1 MAANLNNPNHT
12 NTFENGLY
20 RDSHPLNQP
29 QGTYRDLRNSHLISH
44 DGNNYT
50 VEDALGNKLIFDI
63 PRRYNATTGAR
74 DQFPM
79 PIGFISFV
87 DMLIVF
93 STNDEST
100 NGGYGEIG
108 VLYPTNF
115 GQSVSAESKTI
126 TVAPNTWTFSGY
138 VPLYNHESLYFSKMY
153 KIEGFGFAENPS
165 VKRIYWT
172 DNFNQPRTLEVTNSI
187 FSDYRTPGA
196 GNPIVSGEQYM
207 VVTGAITHNA
217 VVYGPGLT
225 AGNIFTA
232 VSGVYTV
239 TAGQPLV
246 IPYYDVNLL
255 DFAPS
260 TILGNIKFNSFG
272 SGSKNCGNKMYFHR
286 LYDSSGGI
294 YTSWSFGCFP
304 VHVGLDQNPLPHLNS
319 QHYYV
324 GAGSSSTLVN
334 SGKSVKVDIDNIDTK
349 YDTIELACAEFDQ
362 SNEVITQ
369 ITIVCRESITSS
381 EMLLED
387 FGNVNL
393 GTLTLDDITLFP
405 ANVLKCKTLT
415 TNKNYILVGN
425 ISEREEFDTIDF
437 SDVQISEIAYEMP
450 VDGSKSDTTNYL
462 TFGGNPTPI
471 NPSIGVNPASIR
483 PYERWVVTSIAGGNV
498 TYNAVSYTLDDVFIG
513 VTGVTAVTIPVGSQ
527 IRPCVSLNRYDPVN
541 TGLKPSDQRNNTI
554 EFETFTGWDYRNP
567 AVAHLAKGYWS
578 GEKYRIGI
586 LFYDKRRNPFY
597 VRWLNDY
604 TFDDI
609 DAKSGLLKNRGSGT
623 DWFCLNPHLLKI
635 DDLRIPKAVVD
646 KIDGFSIV
654 RAERDPV
661 IITQGLCWQTQVEA
675 GAPNIIHPLPLLT
688 LNAQGHAADPVDHV
702 YSYICPDDMVGHEPV
717 TQRLMDVG
725 DTMRVASWLA
735 PLTYTGASYLYVQYG
750 NAATGAQ
757 TIASKL
763 YDYVAPT
770 DTNYNNESTVSN
782 FARVNEGDYISNFL
796 SGNDYYNSDSWVGA
810 PGAGTGTYN
819 NMTGSA
825 KVDANNFIFVGG
837 KKIVVKTVAD
847 FDNYDRAGA
856 AASPYS
862 DTLNGNGDNPY
873 KCLVNYI
880 IPNTNQY
887 GGTSEQALA
896 STLYIST
903 GHYQQIDADVI
914 ADNCDTGNVN
924 SYSYLQFNN
933 VWIGGGDC
941 FTCMIDHGYGLFD
954 SSYGPG
960 TPFPAT
966 YGGAGYAVFFP
977 CECNVNYNLRRGRKV
992 SDYGMQEQT
1001 NGVTYSGG
1009 GGSGTLGPEDYSYND
1024 GYSSDGDPFAY
1035 PALPVNYKNVGKFPY
1050 RIRFAGQ
1057 KFPGELVD
1065 SFRVFLTDDYKDVDG
1080 QLGEINNLRTREGKT
1095 YYWQNNGVGYV
1106 PILERQT
1113 VSAGDG
1119 EATTLGTGGVVDRF
1133 DTLSAFYGNQHQW
1146 SLTDTKDGYIWFD
1159 MRNKDV
1165 VVMSAGGGIMEITSP
1180 LGLKSYF
1187 NEAFLEV
1194 MSIYYGGTLLNSP
1207 TFDASSDRP
1216 LMGTGIIGV
1225 YDPKLKV
1232 SYLTFKFKQWTQDE
1246 ADPAS
1251 ILNYEGYQPISK
1263 DFTIAFSHVLN
1274 KFTGFHDK
1282 TPAIWHRHNQ
1292 IVLSANNPK
1301 NLNVYYGSD
1310 MVVPTP
1316 VTIGDVIAAGPAEY
1330 VCTTSGTVAAY
1341 AATPSASLFTR
1352 INRVNEIYVENEEK
1366 TYTTVREGYL
1376 YNTLYGRVVNNEIEF
1391 VINPNTGWPFGV
1403 DNQLAIGNS
1412 VNYTDFTYSDGTNV
1426 SNDTNVK
1433 SYNRNYELTDGG
1445 WFFNVPLNRK
1455 GRLSGLYNIAKY
1467 VKRNWTTNPTTNV
1480 GSVKILQKVM
1490 SYFNGKF

>member
-1 MAANLNNPNHT
+1 MAANLNNHNHT

-29 QGTYRDLRNSHLISH
+29 QGTYRDLRNCHLISH

-63 PRRYNATTGAR
+63 PRRYDATTAAR
-74 DQFPM
+74 DEFPM

-126 TVAPNTWTFSGY
+126 AVSPNTWTFSGY

-172 DNFNQPRTLEVTNSI
+172 DNFNQPRTLEVTNPI

-196 GNPIVSGEQYM
+196 GNPLVSGEQYM

-225 AGNIFTA
+225 AGNVFTA

-255 DFAPS
+255 DFTPS
-260 TILGNIKFNSFG
+260 TSLGKIVFDSFG
-272 SGSKNCGNKMYFHR
+272 TGTKNCGNKMYFHR
-286 LYDSSGGI
+286 LYNSDAGI
-294 YTSWSFGCFP
+294 YTSWSFGMFP
-304 VHVGLDQNPLPHLNS
+304 VHVGLDQSTLPTINS

-324 GAGSSSTLVN
+324 GAGSTSSLVN
-334 SGKSVKVDIDNIDTK
+334 SGKSVKVNIDNIDTK
-349 YDTIELACAEFDQ
+349 YDIIELACAEFDQ
-362 SNEVITQ
+362 DTEVITSIQ
-369 ITIVCRESITSS
+369 IVAQEEITGTT
-381 EMLLED
+381 MTLED

-425 ISEREEFDTIDF
+425 ISEREEFDEFD
-437 SDVQISEIAYEMP
+437 ISTVVLDDYIYQMP
-450 VDGSKSDTTNYL
+450 VDNESSSSCANTI
-462 TFGGNPTPI
+462 TFAGYVTPLNPTVGA
-471 NPSIGVNPASIR
+471 NPSLSNSIQQGT
-483 PYERWVVTSIAGGNV
+483 RWVVTVGTAEYPAGSGN
-498 TYNAVSYTLDDVFIG
+498 NYTVGEVFIG
-513 VTGVTAVTIPVGSQ
+513 DDSFGPGYKDWAQVTVGAQ
-527 IRPCVSLNRYDPVN
+527 IRPAVFLQQYSPVN
-541 TGLKPSDQRNNTI
+541 NTNQRYTVQEI
-554 EFETFTGWDYRNP
+554 KSFTGWDYRNP
-567 AVAHLAKGYWS
+567 SVASLCKGYRS
-578 GEKYRIGI
+578 SEKYRFGI
-586 LFYDKRRNPFY
+586 LLYDKRRNPFY
-597 VRWLNDY
+597 VRWIGDH
-604 TFDDI
+604 TFDSI
-609 DAKSGLLKNRGSGT
+609 YAKDGLLKPYDVLGDQWWVLQAN
-623 DWFCLNPHLLKI
+623 LLEVNS
-635 DDLRIPKAVVD
+635 LRIPKAIVD

-654 RAERDPV
+654 RAVCEPTIV
-661 IITQGLCWQTQVEA
+661 TQGLCWQTQVDT
-675 GAPNIIHPLPLLT
+675 GVSPYKISPLPSLT
-688 LNAQGHAADPVDHV
+688 LDPGNGRAADPGDHV
-702 YSYICPDDMVGHEPV
+702 YSFICPDYLLDDNYV
-717 TQRLMDVG
+717 TDTIPKVG
-725 DTMRVASWLA
+725 DTLRVAGWLE
-735 PLTYTGASYLYVQYG
+735 PGALSSGGYYYK
-750 NAATGAQ
+750 ATSFSS
-757 TIASKL
+757 ASANNYEVSTKL
-763 YDYVAPT
+763 YQHIDAT
-770 DTNYNNESTVSN
+770 DTGYNNQSDITNYAAVNEADTVSN
-782 FARVNEGDYISNFL
+782 FL
-796 SGNDYYNSDSWVGA
+796 PGNDFYNKDMFTDVG
-810 PGAGTGTYN
+810 GFVTDNDCISAGT
-819 NMTGSA
+819 TGS
-825 KVDANNFIFVGG
+825 VDSTNFVGG
-837 KKIVVKTVAD
+837 KKLVIKTADD
-847 FDNYDRAGA
+847 FDTYDKA
-856 AASPYS
+856 ALIKYS
-862 DTLNGNGDNPY
+862 APTVPNDADPK

-880 IPNTNQY
+880 IENDNQY
-887 GGTSEQALA
+887 GGTGEAALA

-903 GHYQQIDADVI
+903 GHYQQIDSTVI
-914 ADNCDTGNVN
+914 ADNCDTGVPSAYN
-924 SYSYLQFNN
+924 YLEFNGIQ
-933 VWIGGGDC
+933 VGGGDT
-941 FTCMIDHGYGLFD
+941 FVNIVDYGYGLFD
-954 SSYGPG
+954 QSYAVSASYGIM
-960 TPFPAT
+960 
-966 YGGAGYAVFFP
+966 FP
-977 CECNVNYNLRRGRKV
+977 CENRVNYNLRRGRKI
-992 SDYGMQEQT
+992 SDFGMHKES
-1001 NGVTYSGG
+1001 NGVSYNPAS
-1009 GGSGTLGPEDYSYND
+1009 PEDYSYNI
-1024 GYSSDGDPFAY
+1024 GYSSNGDPFAY
-1035 PALPVNYKNVGKFPY
+1035 PALPVNFKNVGKFPY

-1065 SFRVFLTDDYKDVDG
+1065 SYRIFRTLDYKDVDG
-1080 QLGEINNLRTREGKT
+1080 QLGEINNLRSREGKT

-1194 MSIYYGGTLLNSP
+1194 MSTYYGGTLLNSP
-1207 TFDASSDRP
+1207 TYDASSDRP

-1232 SYLTFKFKQWTQDE
+1232 SYLTFKFKQWTQD
-1246 ADPAS
+1246 AALDAVTS
-1251 ILNYEGYQPISK
+1251 YEEYQPISK

-1310 MVVPTP
+1310 MIVPTP

-1366 TYTTVREGYL
+1366 AYTTVREGYL

-1426 SNDTNVK
+1426 SSDTNVK